1 MLKKFFKPFLNYV
14 YKPFVKLYLRKKR
27 TVQISGLTIEVWPG
41 VFHPTLFYSTKYLL
55 QFLSGF
61 DLNNKRL
68 LELGCGT
75 GTISCYAATKN
86 AVVTAIDINQ
96 TAVANC
102 TKNGMLN
109 KVKVLCLQS
118 DLFDKIT
125 NATFDYIIIN
135 PPYYAGNA
143 TNDEEQAWYCGSEYQ
158 YFEKLFFQLKNKN
171 DDATVFMILSDEC
184 AIEKID
190 AIGTNYSLEL
200 KVVKEYSNILERN
213 SIYEIKKRG

>member
-1 MLKKFFKPFLNYV
+1 MLKKFLKPFLNYV

-102 TKNGMLN
+102 TKNAMLN

-135 PPYYAGNA
+135 PPYYVGNA
-143 TNDEEQAWYCGSEYQ
+143 TNDEEQAWYCGSENQ
-158 YFEKLFFQLKNKN
+158 YFEKLFLQLQSRN
-171 DDATVFMILSDEC
+171 DEPKIYMILSDEC
-184 AIEKID
+184 EVDKIQNI
-190 AIGTNYSLEL
+190 ASQKMMTMA
-200 KVVKEYSNILERN
+200 VVKSFKNMLERN
-213 SIYEIKKRG
+213 DIYQIKKRG